1 MLDKKKRA
9 NNENKCPVCNLPPT
23 SEEERL
29 RDEALLESMGEG
41 IIATDAEGIITKINK
56 ATKKILGFS
65 EKELVGKPF
74 HEAVL
79 SVDDR
84 NNVLP
89 KEKHFITRALKSKT
103 TITDTVYYLTS
114 KRRKFPARITISPV
128 IVRGKLSGVIAVF
141 RDITEELA
149 VDKAKTE
156 FVSLASH
163 QLRTP
168 LATIK
173 WYTQMLGDG
182 EAGTLNEEQR
192 DYVREILESGK
203 EMSTLINEFLNLSR
217 IEMGTFSIEPE
228 PINPKEVVESVLR
241 ELAPTIQKKH
251 LRVEKKYE
259 NKIPEAKLDPKLF
272 LLMAQNLLTNATKY
286 TPSDGTVT
294 ITLAVR
300 GKNLVFSVE
309 DSGYGIPEE
318 EQSQI
323 FKKMFRA
330 SNAKHYDTEGT
341 GLGLY
346 MIKSLLETVGGSI
359 SFKSAQAWGT
369 TFTVAIPLKST
380 KPKKGTKKLAQ

>member
-173 WYTQMLGDG
+173 WYTQMRGDG

>member
-163 QLRTP
+163 RLRTP

>member
-1 MLDKKKRA
+1 
-9 NNENKCPVCNLPPT
+9 
-23 SEEERL
+23 
-29 RDEALLESMGEG
+29 
-41 IIATDAEGIITKINK
+41 
-56 ATKKILGFS
+56 
-65 EKELVGKPF
+65 
-74 HEAVL
+74 
-79 SVDDR
+79 
-84 NNVLP
+84 
-89 KEKHFITRALKSKT
+89 
-103 TITDTVYYLTS
+103 
-114 KRRKFPARITISPV
+114 
-128 IVRGKLSGVIAVF
+128 
-141 RDITEELA
+141 
-149 VDKAKTE
+149 
-156 FVSLASH
+156 
-163 QLRTP
+163 
-168 LATIK
+168 
-173 WYTQMLGDG
+173 MLGDG